1 MNPAPPAPATPRRL
15 LVPRLKVLYLLL
27 VTGLAFAL
35 PAWRPTQL
43 YKWYLVPGL
52 LGLQV
57 VLLLAVRVHPLDILR
72 AALRLRWLFAFLLV
86 AYLFLP
92 SEFPAEDHIVY
103 WKAFESLPAI
113 SFNLSGLEL
122 AGMMCL
128 QLVTVILV
136 SAVVRLSGA
145 GTDFI
150 EGLRSFGLPKL
161 FVYSID
167 YTLGLLG
174 GLRRRGMGGGGQ
186 GMGGGGGRHRDAAAA
201 APGTPPAGLLQILR
215 NVLSGDI
222 AFFTTAVQQ
231 SMERAREHVERET
244 EGVLE
249 SKVAHDVA
257 VITGISL
264 MMTSMKMLKL
274 LPGIPF
280 FSGYKTMLLYP
291 LYILAADLTNSRWGG
306 TVCGTVM
313 GVIGFLQGDGR
324 YGAFE
329 ILKHA
334 VPGLVID
341 LTWPLVRRLP
351 RSMVVFCTLGFVTA
365 IARTS
370 AEFATVLL
378 LRPRDEIYL
387 FPFLKLIPNLVAG
400 TLSGMVTYFLLP
412 AFRGAEP
419 SAKAAGGAH
428 AETPAAAAEPTPSAE
443 AVAVASATPAP
454 GPGGGRPGGGGGGGG
469 GGMGGGRGSGGG
481 GGGRGDGSGGGR
493 GR

>member
-1 MNPAPPAPATPRRL
+1 MSEPVAPAAPRSL
-15 LVPRLKVLYLLL
+15 LVPRLKVLYLLA
-27 VTGLAFAL
+27 VTALAFAI
-35 PAWRPTQL
+35 PALRLTWL
-43 YKWYLVPGL
+43 YRWYLVAGL

-57 VLLLAVRVHPLDILR
+57 LLLLAIKVPPLDILR
-72 AALRLRWLFAFLLV
+72 AAFRLRWLFAFLLV

-128 QLVTVILV
+128 QLMTVILV

-150 EGLRSFGLPKL
+150 DGLRGFGLPKL

-167 YTLGLLG
+167 FTLGLLG
-174 GLRRRGMGGGGQ
+174 GLHRRGAGGGGGMGGG
-186 GMGGGGGRHRDAAAA
+186 RRRREEEAAAA
-201 APGTPPAGLLQILR
+201 GEKPPGLLQILR
-215 NVLSGDI
+215 RVLGGDV
-222 AFFTTAVQQ
+222 AFFSTAVQQ
-231 SMERAREHVERET
+231 SLERAKEHVERESGGT
-244 EGVLE
+244 LGA
-249 SKVAHDVA
+249 KFAHDVA

-351 RSMVVFCTLGFVTA
+351 RSVFVFSLLGFVTA

-400 TLSGMVTYFLLP
+400 TLSGAVTYFLLP

-419 SAKAAGGAH
+419 AAKAAGS
-428 AETPAAAAEPTPSAE
+428 AAPPEPPKPAAEP
-443 AVAVASATPAP
+443 VAVASATPEPPAWAP
-454 GPGGGRPGGGGGGGG
+454 GSGGGAGRGMGGGRGG
-469 GGMGGGRGSGGG
+469 GGGRGSGGG
-481 GGGRGDGSGGGR
+481 GGRGAS
-493 GR
+493 